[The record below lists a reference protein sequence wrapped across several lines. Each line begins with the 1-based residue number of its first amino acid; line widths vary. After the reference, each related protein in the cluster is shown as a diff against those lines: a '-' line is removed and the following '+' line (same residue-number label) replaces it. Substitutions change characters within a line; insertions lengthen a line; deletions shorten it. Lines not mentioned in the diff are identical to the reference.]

1 MYIHSYSYTFN
12 VTWSFYS
19 LRYTRVLT
27 CHYIVLFIVF
37 KGASLTLATLSLEI
51 FPAESRGF
59 VVSLGSIA
67 WALSISSL
75 SLVAFLLRHVTWR
88 YTMLAS
94 GLIGMHSLA
103 TRWYVLCTEKSLVRR
118 IFCRAIQVFP
128 LLHICL
134 WQCLIWAHILE
145 ILYLLE

>member
-75 SLVAFLLRHVTWR
+75 SLVAFLLRHVSWR

-103 TRWYVLCTEKSLVRR
+103 TRWYVTYLFMTMSHLGAYSWDSLSAWIACLVTPFFLLSFLWN
-118 IFCRAIQVFP
+118 IFPCN
-128 LLHICL
+128 
-134 WQCLIWAHILE
+134 
-145 ILYLLE
+145 